1 MNSSSNS
8 TILAVA
14 STSAVDFPDNESN
27 AFLKH
32 AGRITDIYS
41 NNPMPKGFSQI
52 LKNATS
58 TVSQETK
65 DAVKNMIAN
74 RVDLQ
79 TSEIEVRSRDGQT
92 STTLINQKNKGAH
105 SDQQQG
111 PKLTIEEHK
120 KLLADLMDGYP
131 KIKIVRDSLRIGKST
146 FDKIFYEIKEKH
158 LRFKEL
164 LDKLISNNSFHYPQ
178 DYKIKQCDKIVTE
191 WWNSNE
197 PEDTSRKQDQDDK
210 NTNKSIIKQKV
221 LKMFEQELVSKY
233 QENAKGV
240 PVGHK
245 RRQKS
250 KYISNEQEIQH
261 IVQNKNMIKT
271 EKIVEL
277 CKQGVTYY
285 RIATKLGCHQASIK
299 NELNNYF
306 ENHPDDRWLGEIDL
320 CFRQI
325 IQRYSEKRYSPN
337 EIADIYH
344 IRVDY
349 VKKSLQYPLNL
360 KKLTRVNLS
369 LEKMKGICESFFIK
383 CDGIDK
389 LCRNENIHFH
399 TFYNFMDTLALNS
412 KLLAPLTQKIRQT
425 QRMGVPRIEKSKKL
439 ESVKQEWYTS
449 YFSKDKPI
457 TTDIPMDT
465 IDEKIK
471 ELIPIAC
478 RKIYQT
484 KKEHDVKSSGSNP
497 RKRLS
502 DLSMSNRDDSGS
514 PKKSRVIDDAEGAP
528 TLFDQSKPIQ
538 IEYASGVIAE
548 SSLEKHLGLRMR
560 NRDDSTPQ
568 NRSAISYAKSTST
581 PLNQGNPTQA
591 GYASGVVAESSLEKH
606 LGLGMSNSDD
616 STPQNMS
623 VISYAKSTSTP
634 LNQGNPT
641 QAGYASGVVEESYLA
656 EPLDLR
662 MRNRDDSIPQN
673 RSVINYAK
681 SASTLLSQ
689 GNPIQAGYDSG
700 VVEESYLAGPLDL
713 SMRNRD
719 DSIPQNRT
727 GIDHSEKMSR

>member
-1 MNSSSNS
+1 MSIFSFFCS
-8 TILAVA
+8 
-14 STSAVDFPDNESN
+14 
-27 AFLKH
+27 
-32 AGRITDIYS
+32 ITE
-41 NNPMPKGFSQI
+41 FVR
-52 LKNATS
+52 
-58 TVSQETK
+58 TV
-65 DAVKNMIAN
+65 IA
-74 RVDLQ
+74 
-79 TSEIEVRSRDGQT
+79 
-92 STTLINQKNKGAH
+92 
-105 SDQQQG
+105 
-111 PKLTIEEHK
+111 KLVENK
-120 KLLADLMDGYP
+120 KLLADLMDGRP
-131 KIKIVRDSLRIGKST
+131 KFKIARYRLRIHERT
-146 FDKIFYEIKEKH
+146 LNKIFYEIKEKH
-158 LRFKEL
+158 PQFKEL
-164 LDKLISNNSFHYPQ
+164 FDKLISNNSFHYPQ
-178 DYKIKQCDKIVTE
+178 DYKIKQCDRIVTE

-197 PEDTSRKQDQDDK
+197 PEDTSRKQDRDDK
-210 NTNKSIIKQKV
+210 NTDKSIIKQKV

-240 PVGHK
+240 PVGHE
-245 RRQKS
+245 RRQIRE
-250 KYISNEQEIQH
+250 YMSNEQEITP
-261 IVQNKNMIKT
+261 IVQNKNMSEI
-271 EKIVEL
+271 EKAVEL
-277 CKQGVTYY
+277 YKRGVPYY
-285 RIATKLGCHQASIK
+285 RISIK
-299 NELNNYF
+299 LDCHHNSVKKRLNNYIK
-306 ENHPDDRWLGEIDL
+306 NHPDDRWLGEIDL

-325 IQRYSEKRYSPN
+325 IQRYSEKRYAPN

-369 LEKMKGICESFFIK
+369 LEKMKGICEYFFIK

-399 TFYNFMDTLALNS
+399 KFYNFMDTLALNS

-425 QRMGVPRIEKSKKL
+425 QRMGGPRIEKSKKL
-439 ESVKQEWYTS
+439 ESVKREWYTS

-514 PKKSRVIDDAEGAP
+514 PKKSRVIDDAESAP

-538 IEYASGVIAE
+538 IEYASGVVAE
-548 SSLEKHLGLRMR
+548 SSLEKYLGLGMS

-568 NRSAISYAKSTST
+568 NSSVIRYAQSTST

-591 GYASGVVAESSLEKH
+591 GYASGVVAESY
-606 LGLGMSNSDD
+606 
-616 STPQNMS
+616 Q
-623 VISYAKSTSTP
+623 
-634 LNQGNPT
+634 
-641 QAGYASGVVEESYLA
+641 A
-656 EPLDLR
+656 EPLDLS
-662 MRNRDDSIPQN
+662 MRNRDDSTPQN

-689 GNPIQAGYDSG
+689 GNPIQAGYASSG
-700 VVEESYLAGPLDL
+700 VVAESYLAGRFDL
-713 SMRNRD
+713 RMRNCD

-727 GIDHSEKMSR
+727 GTDYSEKNEQISGEEANAEDIICLRKQYKFSVEYIANSYEISKSKVQGVLDAKTRYDVNSTDHTA

>member
-41 NNPMPKGFSQI
+41 NNHMPKGFSQL
-52 LKNATS
+52 LKNATYS
-58 TVSQETK
+58 VSKETK
-65 DAVKNMIAN
+65 GAIKDMIAN
-74 RVDLQ
+74 KVDLQ
-79 TSEIEVRSRDGQT
+79 TPEIEVRSRDGQT

-111 PKLTIEEHK
+111 PKLTIEENK
-120 KLLADLMDGYP
+120 KLLADLMDGRP
-131 KIKIVRDSLRIGKST
+131 KIKIAIYRLRIDNRT
-146 FDKIFYEIKEKH
+146 LNKIFYEIKEKH
-158 LRFKEL
+158 PQFKEL
-164 LDKLISNNSFHYPQ
+164 FDKLISNNSFLGSKNYV
-178 DYKIKQCDKIVTE
+178 IKKCDRIVTE

-197 PEDTSRKQDQDDK
+197 PEDTSRKQDRNDK
-210 NTNKSIIKQKV
+210 NTDKSIIKQKI

-240 PVGHK
+240 PVGHE
-245 RRQKS
+245 RRQRR

-261 IVQNKNMIKT
+261 IVQNKNMSKT

-277 CKQGVTYY
+277 CKQGATYY
-285 RIATKLGCHQASIK
+285 RIATKLGCYRDSIK
-299 NELNNYF
+299 NKLNNYF
-306 ENHPDDRWLGEIDL
+306 KNHPDDRWLGEMDL
-320 CFRQI
+320 YLRQI
-325 IQRYSEKRYSPN
+325 IQRYSEKMYSPN

-360 KKLTRVNLS
+360 KKLTRANLS
-369 LEKMKGICESFFIK
+369 LEKMKGICKYFFIK
-383 CDGIDK
+383 CDGIGK
-389 LCRNENIHFH
+389 LCINENIHSY
-399 TFYNFMDTLALNS
+399 TFYNFIDTLALNS
-412 KLLAPLTQKIRQT
+412 KLLAPLTEKIRQI

-439 ESVKQEWYTS
+439 ESVKREWYTS

-514 PKKSRVIDDAEGAP
+514 PKKNRVIDDAEGAP

-538 IEYASGVIAE
+538 IEYASGVVEESYLAE
-548 SSLEKHLGLRMR
+548 PLDLHMR
-560 NRDDSTPQ
+560 NRDDSIPQ
-568 NRSAISYAKSTST
+568 NRSVINYAKS
-581 PLNQGNPTQA
+581 A
-591 GYASGVVAESSLEKH
+591 
-606 LGLGMSNSDD
+606 
-616 STPQNMS
+616 
-623 VISYAKSTSTP
+623 STP

-656 EPLDLR
+656 EPLDLS
-662 MRNRDDSIPQN
+662 MRNRDDSTPQN

-689 GNPIQAGYDSG
+689 GNPIQAGYASG
-700 VVEESYLAGPLDL
+700 VVAESYLAGRFDL
-713 SMRNRD
+713 RMRNCD

-727 GIDHSEKMSR
+727 GTDYSEKNE